1 MKALHYRRATPGNWQ
16 ARLDSNQGLRE
27 SKSRAFDQLGDA
39 PMMMVAERDG
49 FEPTSFRLKGG
60 HPKPLDERSN
70 WRGLGGSNTYLLG
83 GNQARTP
90 VRQAR
95 IDDGGEF
102 WSRSTWLSPPT
113 V

>member
-1 MKALHYRRATPGNWQ
+1 MVQWQ

-60 HPKPLDERSN
+60 HPKPLDERSK

-95 IDDGGEF
+95 IDDGGEL

>member
-1 MKALHYRRATPGNWQ
+1 MVQWQ

-60 HPKPLDERSN
+60 HPKPLDERSK
-70 WRGLGGSNTYLLG
+70 WRGLGGSNTLPPGWKLG
-83 GNQARTP
+83 THP

-95 IDDGGEF
+95 IVDGGESGILTRETQ
-102 WSRSTWLSPPT
+102 WSTP
-113 V
+113 

>member
-1 MKALHYRRATPGNWQ
+1 MTMASAPGFEPGI
-16 ARLDSNQGLRE
+16 AGIK
-27 SKSRAFDQLGDA
+27 KSRAFDQLGDA

-60 HPKPLDERSN
+60 HPKPLDERSK

-95 IDDGGEF
+95 IVDGGE
-102 WSRSTWLSPPT
+102 SGI
-113 V
+113 

>member
-1 MKALHYRRATPGNWQ
+1 MPKPRHWQFANNLRFDTPGNWQ

-70 WRGLGGSNTYLLG
+70 WRGLVLLSQKAAVSG
-83 GNQARTP
+83 
-90 VRQAR
+90 
-95 IDDGGEF
+95 I
-102 WSRSTWLSPPT
+102 
-113 V
+113 

>member
-1 MKALHYRRATPGNWQ
+1 
-16 ARLDSNQGLRE
+16 
-27 SKSRAFDQLGDA
+27 
-39 PMMMVAERDG
+39 MMMVVAERDG

-70 WRGLGGSNTYLLG
+70 WRGLGGSNTYLLDG
-83 GNQARTP
+83 SQARTP

-95 IDDGGEF
+95 IDDGGEL